1 MEWFRRRAWYL
12 ASIVIGLTAV
22 AVDLQAKSIIGAG
35 VGRIARV
42 PDARHDGASPE
53 VISALK
59 QTGQSLVDRGSS
71 VGFVGMLVGVGSV
84 ACFFVSRLRRER
96 GHRIVPI
103 AVWIVY
109 FSFALMEV

>member
-1 MEWFRRRAWYL
+1 MEWFCRRAWYL

-22 AVDLQAKSIIGAG
+22 AVDLQAKSIIGAE

-42 PDARHDGASPE
+42 PDARHDGALPE

-71 VGFVGMLVGVGSV
+71 VGFVGMLWGW
-84 ACFFVSRLRRER
+84 AQWR
-96 GHRIVPI
+96 
-103 AVWIVY
+103 A
-109 FSFALMEV
+109 FSFRASAANGDIASFRSRSGLCIFLSR